1 MGSRSRDFGASM
13 AVANEFDL
21 IERIRARAATRP
33 DVILG
38 IGDDAAL
45 LQVPAGHELAVT
57 TDTLIAGVHFPA
69 DTAAQDIGWKALAV
83 NLSDLAAMGAEPAW
97 ISLAL
102 TMPEPDAE
110 WLDDF
115 LDGFCE
121 LADEHRV
128 ALVGGD
134 TTHGP
139 LAMTITAH
147 GLVPA
152 GLAIRRDGAGVND
165 DIWVTGT
172 IGDATG
178 ALSQWRGNALMS
190 AKLRYRLDR
199 PTPRIAAGI
208 ALRGLASAAIDIS
221 DGLLAD
227 LGHVMRRS
235 GAGAELDLGRLPT
248 SRTLAEHFPDDA
260 ERWRLQLSGGD
271 DYELCFTAAPAHA
284 LEIEQAMAACETSA
298 TVIGRITRETGLR
311 LRTPE
316 GEDFEP
322 GASGYLHFGGEPN

>member
-1 MGSRSRDFGASM
+1 MGGRPRDTRAS
-13 AVANEFDL
+13 VDVGDEFEL

-45 LQVPAGHELAVT
+45 LQVPAGHELVVS
-57 TDTLIAGVHFPA
+57 TDTLVAGVHFPA
-69 DTAAQDIGWKALAV
+69 ETAAQDIGWKALAV

-97 ISLAL
+97 VSLAL
-102 TMPEPDAE
+102 TMPESDAE
-110 WLDDF
+110 WLDAF
-115 LDGFCE
+115 LDGFLE

-134 TTHGP
+134 TTRGP
-139 LAMTITAH
+139 LSITITAH

-152 GLAIRRDGAGVND
+152 GTALRRDGAGLND

-172 IGDATG
+172 IGDAAG

-199 PTPRIAAGI
+199 PSPRIAAGI

-227 LGHVMRRS
+227 LGHVLQRS
-235 GAGAELDLGRLPT
+235 GSGAELDLGRLPT
-248 SRTLAEHFPDDA
+248 SRTLAEHFSVDA
-260 ERWRLQLSGGD
+260 QRWRLQLGGGD

-284 LEIEQAMAACETSA
+284 LAIEQAMAACEISA
-298 TVIGRITRETGLR
+298 TVIGRITGEPAVR

-322 GASGYLHFGGEPN
+322 GDSGYLHFSGSTN

>member
-1 MGSRSRDFGASM
+1 
-13 AVANEFDL
+13 
-21 IERIRARAATRP
+21 
-33 DVILG
+33 
-38 IGDDAAL
+38 
-45 LQVPAGHELAVT
+45 
-57 TDTLIAGVHFPA
+57 
-69 DTAAQDIGWKALAV
+69 
-83 NLSDLAAMGAEPAW
+83 
-97 ISLAL
+97 
-102 TMPEPDAE
+102 
-110 WLDDF
+110 
-115 LDGFCE
+115 
-121 LADEHRV
+121 
-128 ALVGGD
+128 
-134 TTHGP
+134 
-139 LAMTITAH
+139 MTITAH

-152 GLAIRRDGAGVND
+152 GTALRRDGAGVND

-172 IGDATG
+172 LGDAAG

-227 LGHVMRRS
+227 LGHVLRRS
-235 GAGAELDLGRLPT
+235 GSGAETDLGRLPT

-260 ERWRLQLSGGD
+260 DRWRLQLGGGD

-284 LEIEQAMAACETSA
+284 LAIEQAMAACETAA
-298 TVIGRITRETGLR
+298 TVIGRITREPGLR

-322 GASGYLHFGGEPN
+322 GASGYLHFSGKPN